1 MKISLNDITKIYN
14 SKLVLDHV
22 SLTFSD
28 DAPCCLMGPS
38 GSGKTTLLRILLGLE
53 RPDGGSFSVTGKE
66 GGELTGQARFSAVFQ
81 EDRLCE
87 AFTPVENIQMVTGR
101 SLSGEQIRRELT
113 RLLPPECFDRP
124 VWTMSGGMKRRTAI
138 CRAVLAQS
146 QAILMDEPFTG
157 LDEDNRR
164 LAIRYIREKAAGRL
178 LILTTHQEEDVEL
191 IGGRLIR
198 LRGS

>member
-1 MKISLNDITKIYN
+1 MIIRLNDLTKIYN
-14 SKLVLDHV
+14 SQRILDHLNL
-22 SLTFSD
+22 SFTD
-28 DAPCCLMGPS
+28 EAPCCLMGPS

-53 RPDGGSFSVTGKE
+53 RPDGGSYSITGE
-66 GGELTGQARFSAVFQ
+66 NGSDLTG
-81 EDRLCE
+81 
-87 AFTPVENIQMVTGR
+87 GR
-101 SLSGEQIRRELT
+101 ALSGEQIRGELS

-138 CRAVLAQS
+138 CRAVLARS
-146 QAILMDEPFTG
+146 QALLMDEPFTG

-191 IGGRLIR
+191 IGGRLVR
-198 LRGS
+198 L

>member
-1 MKISLNDITKIYN
+1 MNLLEINHVEKAFDGLGVLKDISLTVGEGEI
-14 SKLVLDHV
+14 V
-22 SLTFSD
+22 SII
-28 DAPCCLMGPS
+28 GPS

-53 RPDGGSFSVTGKE
+53 RPDGGSYSITG
-66 GGELTGQARFSAVFQ
+66 GNGSDLTGSVRFAAVFQ

-101 SLSGEQIRRELT
+101 ALSGEQIRGELS

-146 QAILMDEPFTG
+146 QALLMDEPFTG

-191 IGGRLIR
+191 IGGRLVR
-198 LRGS
+198 L